1 MRLEYFQM
9 VDRITLLDVP
19 GRRIAT
25 ACQVPEQS
33 PVFEGHFPGYPVMP
47 GVLLI
52 ETMAQTGGWLVLA
65 SLGCTRMPFLIQV
78 EKAKMR
84 SFVVPGQPLEVEAI
98 SLHDGSGYVVVKASI
113 TAAGKKVTEAE
124 IRYGV
129 VPFPN
134 ETLQTAMLATAR
146 RIGLPERF
154 MPAEP
159 PSGETPA

>member
-9 VDRITLLDVP
+9 VDRITELDVP
-19 GRRIAT
+19 GGRIAT
-25 ACQVPEQS
+25 ACHVPEQS
-33 PVFEGHFPGYPVMP
+33 PVFEGHFPGYPIMP

-65 SLGCTRMPFLIQV
+65 TLRCSRMAFLMQV

-84 SFVVPGQPLEVEAI
+84 SFVGPGQALSVEA
-98 SLHDGSGYVVVKASI
+98 SLLHDGSGYAVVKASI
-113 TAAGKKVTEAE
+113 MIAGKKVTDAE

-134 ETLQTAMLATAR
+134 EALRSAMLQSAR
-146 RIGLPERF
+146 RIGLPNEF
-154 MPAEP
+154 WPEV
-159 PSGETPA
+159 PSDGL

>member
-9 VDRITLLDVP
+9 IDRITALDLP
-19 GRRIAT
+19 GKRIET
-25 ACQVPEQS
+25 ACAVPDQS
-33 PVFEGHFPGYPVMP
+33 PVFEGHFPGYPIMP

-65 SLGCTRMPFLIQV
+65 TVRCEKMPFLMQV

-84 SFVVPGQPLEVEAI
+84 SFVSPGQTLVGTAELIHE
-98 SLHDGSGYVVVKASI
+98 GSGYAVVKASI
-113 TAAGKKVTEAE
+113 SADGKKMCDAE

-134 ETLQTAMLATAR
+134 DTLKAAMLQTATR
-146 RIGLPERF
+146 VGLPEEF
-154 MPAEP
+154 HHGA
-159 PSGETPA
+159 

>member
-9 VDRITLLDVP
+9 IDRITALDVP
-19 GRRIAT
+19 SRRIVT
-25 ACQVPEQS
+25 SCQVPEHS
-33 PVFEGHFPGYPVMP
+33 PVFEGHFPGYPIMP

-65 SLGCTRMPFLIQV
+65 ANGCAKMAFLIQV

-84 SFVVPGQPLEVEAI
+84 SFVVPGQALEVEATM
-98 SLHDGSGYVVVKASI
+98 LHDGSGYAVVRASI
-113 TAAGKKVTEAE
+113 TAGGKKFAEAE

-134 ETLQTAMLATAR
+134 ETLKAAMLEMAR
-146 RIGLPERF
+146 RVGLPEQF
-154 MPAEP
+154 M
-159 PSGETPA
+159 SGETP